1 MAEASLA
8 CRLVSLMPFASDC
21 FQPGPVN
28 SHDPGASRQ
37 ARLWFYGA
45 DSPHQPQTTMSNSNW
60 VRTQFMETYTIF
72 VSNQRGA
79 LNPRPKGRGTS
90 RALGRRRSQTLTL
103 RLRSAVVGGVAGSLS
118 ALAVAAASGPRAPL
132 IVDCLCRPQQLFW
145 VLALPAD
152 FGQAVL
158 TQFSPVAPVVTLTS
172 LDRRT
177 K

>member
-60 VRTQFMETYTIF
+60 VRTQLMETYTIF

-79 LNPRPKGRGTS
+79 LNPHGSAARLTAWRG
-90 RALGRRRSQTLTL
+90 GFYFC
-103 RLRSAVVGGVAGSLS
+103 GGVAD
-118 ALAVAAASGPRAPL
+118 PRIPSF
-132 IVDCLCRPQQLFW
+132 R
-145 VLALPAD
+145 
-152 FGQAVL
+152 G
-158 TQFSPVAPVVTLTS
+158 
-172 LDRRT
+172 
-177 K
+177 

>member
-1 MAEASLA
+1 MAEASPA

-60 VRTQFMETYTIF
+60 VRTQLMETYTIF

-79 LNPRPKGRGTS
+79 LNPRPKGPTGFT
-90 RALGRRRSQTLTL
+90 
-103 RLRSAVVGGVAGSLS
+103 
-118 ALAVAAASGPRAPL
+118 
-132 IVDCLCRPQQLFW
+132 
-145 VLALPAD
+145 D
-152 FGQAVL
+152 FGQPLQWHNRMPWPQVCSNPLA
-158 TQFSPVAPVVTLTS
+158 
-172 LDRRT
+172 
-177 K
+177 